1 MKIKA
6 LALGA
11 MALALAACGDGGQNP
26 AELRGAAFIANG
38 DGTDITLS
46 FDENE
51 MRFYGQVVNLYNGD
65 YTAAGNHIKFDQG
78 ATTLMMGPAN
88 EMATERDYFQFLTK
102 VNKYDLNNGT
112 LTLIAKDGQTMTFKQ
127 VDANAVPDD
136 TVTVTETEAVVV
148 DTPVVAE

>member
-6 LALGA
+6 LAFGA

-65 YTAAGNHIKFDQG
+65 YKAAGNHIKFDQG
-78 ATTLMMGPAN
+78 ATTLMMGPADA
-88 EMATERDYFQFLTK
+88 MATEREYFQFLNT
-102 VNKYDLNNGT
+102 VEKYNLNNDT
-112 LTLIAKDGQTMTFKQ
+112 LTLIGNGQTMKFKR
-127 VDANAVPDD
+127 VDANAMPND

-148 DTPVVAE
+148 DTPVVVE

>member
-6 LALGA
+6 LAFGA

-26 AELRGAAFIANG
+26 AELRGESFIASGN
-38 DGTDITLS
+38 GTDITLS

-65 YTAAGNHIKFDQG
+65 YKAAGNHIKFDQG
-78 ATTLMMGPAN
+78 ATTLMMGPADA
-88 EMATERDYFQFLTK
+88 MATEREYFQFLNT
-102 VNKYDLNNGT
+102 VEKYNLNNDT
-112 LTLIAKDGQTMTFKQ
+112 LTLIGNGQTMTFKR
-127 VDANAVPDD
+127 VDANAMPND

-148 DTPVVAE
+148 DTPVVVE

>member
-6 LALGA
+6 LAFGA

-26 AELRGAAFIANG
+26 AELRGESFIASGN
-38 DGTDITLS
+38 GTDITLS

-65 YTAAGNHIKFDQG
+65 YKAAGNHIKFDQD
-78 ATTLMMGPAN
+78 ATTLMMGPADA
-88 EMATERDYFQFLTK
+88 MATEREYFQFLNT
-102 VNKYDLNNGT
+102 VEKYNLNNDT
-112 LTLIAKDGQTMTFKQ
+112 LTLIGNGQTMTFKR
-127 VDANAVPDD
+127 VDANAMPND

-148 DTPVVAE
+148 DTPVVVE

>member
-6 LALGA
+6 LAFGA

-26 AELRGAAFIANG
+26 AALRGESFIANG
-38 DGTDITLS
+38 NGTDITLS

-65 YTAAGNHIKFDQG
+65 YKAAGNHIKFDQG
-78 ATTLMMGPAN
+78 ATTLMMGPADA
-88 EMATERDYFQFLTK
+88 MATEREYFQFLNT
-102 VNKYDLNNGT
+102 VEKYNLNNDT
-112 LTLIAKDGQTMTFKQ
+112 LTLIGNGQTMTFKR
-127 VDANAVPDD
+127 VDANAMPNN

-148 DTPVVAE
+148 DTPVVVE

>member
-6 LALGA
+6 LAFGA

-78 ATTLMMGPAN
+78 ATTLMMGPADA
-88 EMATERDYFQFLTK
+88 MATEREYFQFLNT
-102 VNKYDLNNGT
+102 VEKYNLNNDT
-112 LTLIAKDGQTMTFKQ
+112 LTLIGNGQTMTFKR
-127 VDANAVPDD
+127 VDANAMPND

-148 DTPVVAE
+148 DTPVVVE

>member
-6 LALGA
+6 LAFGA

-65 YTAAGNHIKFDQG
+65 YKAAGNHIKFDQG
-78 ATTLMMGPAN
+78 ATTLMMGPADA
-88 EMATERDYFQFLTK
+88 MATEREYFQFLNT
-102 VNKYDLNNGT
+102 VEKYNLNNDT
-112 LTLIAKDGQTMTFKQ
+112 LTLIGNGQTMTFKR
-127 VDANAVPDD
+127 VDANAMPND

-148 DTPVVAE
+148 DTPVVVE

>member
-6 LALGA
+6 LAFGA

-26 AELRGAAFIANG
+26 AALRGESFIANG

-51 MRFYGQVVNLYNGD
+51 MRFYGQVVNLYNGS
-65 YTAAGNHIKFDQG
+65 YRAAGNHIQFDQG
-78 ATTLMMGPAN
+78 ASTMMMGPAN
-88 EMATERDYFQFLTK
+88 AMATEREYFQFLNT
-102 VNKYDLNNGT
+102 VEKYNLNNDT
-112 LTLIAKDGQTMTFKQ
+112 LTLIGNGKTMTFKR
-127 VDANAVPDD
+127 VDANATPDN

-148 DTPVVAE
+148 DTPVVVE

>member
-6 LALGA
+6 LAFGA

-26 AELRGAAFIANG
+26 AALRGESFIANG
-38 DGTDITLS
+38 NGTDITLS

-65 YTAAGNHIKFDQG
+65 YKAAGNHIKFDQG
-78 ATTLMMGPAN
+78 ATTLMMGPADA
-88 EMATERDYFQFLTK
+88 MATEREYFQFLNT
-102 VNKYDLNNGT
+102 VEKYNLNDDT
-112 LTLIAKDGQTMTFKQ
+112 LTLIGNGQTMTFKR
-127 VDANAVPDD
+127 VDANAMPND

-148 DTPVVAE
+148 DTPVVVE

>member
-6 LALGA
+6 LAFGA

-26 AELRGAAFIANG
+26 AELRGESFIANG
-38 DGTDITLS
+38 NGTDITLS

-65 YTAAGNHIKFDQG
+65 YKAAGNHIKFDQG
-78 ATTLMMGPAN
+78 ATTLMMGPADA
-88 EMATERDYFQFLTK
+88 MATEREYFQFLNT
-102 VNKYDLNNGT
+102 VEKYNLNNDT
-112 LTLIAKDGQTMTFKQ
+112 LTLIGNGQTMTFKR
-127 VDANAVPDD
+127 VDANAMPND

-148 DTPVVAE
+148 DTPVVVE

>member
-6 LALGA
+6 LAFGA

-26 AELRGAAFIANG
+26 AALRGESFIANG
-38 DGTDITLS
+38 NGTDITLS

-65 YTAAGNHIKFDQG
+65 YKAAGNHIKFDQG
-78 ATTLMMGPAN
+78 ATTLMMGPADA
-88 EMATERDYFQFLTK
+88 MATEREYFQFLNT
-102 VNKYDLNNGT
+102 VEKYNLNNDT
-112 LTLIAKDGQTMTFKQ
+112 LTLIGNGQTMTFKR
-127 VDANAVPDD
+127 VDANAMPND

-148 DTPVVAE
+148 DTPVVVE